1 MNQTHFV
8 YIVQCAN
15 HALYTGYTI
24 DVEKRIALHNAGKGA
39 RYTRAHRPVTLL
51 ASWSFPTKSEA
62 LRIEHAIKAL
72 SRTQKLRLI
81 ADHQQGNAFSLPGN
95 PRDNAQQ
102 PTSRSEE

>member
-15 HALYTGYTI
+15 RALYTGYTI

-39 RYTRAHRPVTLL
+39 RYTRAHRPVMLL
-51 ASWSFPTKSEA
+51 ASWSFPTKGEA

-95 PRDNAQQ
+95 LRDN
-102 PTSRSEE
+102 SEE